1 MCKYSK
7 LKKKVISNKI
17 DKLEEELE
25 EDRKRL
31 AEERE
36 EMLFSKKVKINTD
49 LKDLYNVQ
57 KKVNDKYKELLSFKK
72 KYLN

>member
-57 KKVNDKYKELLSFKK
+57 KNETHFLLKK
-72 KYLN
+72 KYVV